1 MNKKFLRRLL
11 ATSLTVSALTFTAEI
26 YFPPIV
32 SVVHAEVKEYVGVG
46 ESIVSDRETIDIG
59 KQGAKLQ
66 AIRNA
71 QEKAGMFISSYSV
84 MKDQELETDEVIAF
98 TAGIV
103 KINDNIKYEPIPLGD
118 DLGTIKYRATVIVT
132 IDTDDLTAKIN
143 QWLGKTSQDR
153 STLTERSRDLNNT
166 LERIQTR
173 TTEIET
179 AVAGASSPVDATKI
193 QAEIK
198 ELDKDILYAQKI
210 SEGNEFMRKGDRDSA
225 MRLYQEAIALYPKDA
240 TIAYEKLGDSYRDAK
255 DYARAIDAYTKVI
268 QMDPNYVAP
277 YRKRGDIYYFH
288 LNDYK
293 KAAADFEKV
302 LAIAPKST
310 EIRKTCI
317 GLYFSLGEYE
327 KAALLDKNSATLAEV
342 AKYDKLIKAG
352 NATADNY
359 FMRAKAFGS
368 SYINL
373 AFADINKAIELDP
386 NNSEYFYRR
395 YFFYTVKKDYDGALA
410 DLSKAIEL
418 DPNNKTYLKVRACF
432 YFALKDYNLAAKDFE
447 RCTKLQTREDYLK
460 NSYAA
465 EEYLR
470 ESYDFF
476 VRCYEILGDKAKAI
490 EACMAASK
498 DKNLSKFRRDQFKD
512 IAKRIQKSK

>member
-1 MNKKFLRRLL
+1 MNKKFLRRIL
-11 ATSLTVSALTFTAEI
+11 ATSMAFSALTFTAEI

-59 KQGAKLQ
+59 KQGARLQ

-71 QEKAGMFISSYSV
+71 QEKAGIFISSYSV

-118 DLGTIKYRATVIVT
+118 DLGTIKYRATVVVT

-153 STLTERSRDLNNT
+153 STLTEQSRDLNNT

-198 ELDKDILYAQKI
+198 ELDKDILYAQ
-210 SEGNEFMRKGDRDSA
+210 
-225 MRLYQEAIALYPKDA
+225 RLAEA
-240 TIAYEKLGDSYRDAK
+240 AK
-255 DYARAIDAYTKVI
+255 YTK
-268 QMDPNYVAP
+268 
-277 YRKRGDIYYFH
+277 
-288 LNDYK
+288 
-293 KAAADFEKV
+293 
-302 LAIAPKST
+302 
-310 EIRKTCI
+310 
-317 GLYFSLGEYE
+317 
-327 KAALLDKNSATLAEV
+327 
-342 AKYDKLIKAG
+342 LINAG

-359 FMRAKAFGS
+359 FMRAKAFGF

-373 AFADINKAIELDP
+373 AFADFDKAIELDP
-386 NNSEYFYRR
+386 TNSEYFYARSE
-395 YFFYTVKKDYDGALA
+395 FYWRAKKDYDAAIA
-410 DLSKAIEL
+410 DISKAIEL
-418 DPNNKTYLKVRACF
+418 EPDNESYLYTRAQF
-432 YFALKDYNLAAKDFE
+432 YFAIKDYNLAAKDFE
-447 RCTKLQTREDYLK
+447 RLTKLPTQRPEY
-460 NSYAA
+460 
-465 EEYLR
+465 EERPYQN
-470 ESYDFF
+470 YDFL
-476 VRCYEILGDKAKAI
+476 VRCYELLGDKEKAI

-498 DKNLSKFRRDQFKD
+498 DKNLDKFRRDQFKD